1 MISVVYWE
9 NEIPTRYRLGLN
21 LATLLGSMLGQ
32 VGLGYLADR
41 LGRRK
46 VYGRE
51 LTFTIVASLGMAISS
66 TGVFNS
72 MSLIGLLIW
81 WRVLMGVGVGSDYP
95 LSAVLT
101 AEYVYST

>member
-1 MISVVYWE
+1 MISVVYWD
-9 NEIPTRYRLGLN
+9 NKLPVRYRLGLN

-32 VGLGYLADR
+32 LILGHLADR
-41 LGRRK
+41 FGRRK

-72 MSLIGLLIW
+72 ISLIGLLIW
-81 WRVLMGVGVGSDYP
+81 WRILIGIGVGSDYP

-101 AEYVYST
+101 SEYVDSG